1 MELKDRMR
9 SRSTR
14 LPRRATVE
22 GGGHVACASRGK
34 LIWFSKQKST
44 PAVVAGHQPPQG
56 LPSILQWI
64 SPDNTTI
71 IYCQGYQAC
80 MVPSMH
86 GTKHVRDV
94 APTQV
99 VGADRHRDHT
109 RHQAWAVRGYWRKLN
124 RSAPVQR
131 NFAARSGW
139 VAGQSKKNSGRGWK
153 CYAHVARVLCVL
165 CVRVSAADGPG
176 GRWGI
181 YRLLRV
187 PRASVL

>member
-1 MELKDRMR
+1 MKDRMR

-34 LIWFSKQKST
+34 LIWVSKQKST

-64 SPDNTTI
+64 SQYYYNLLP
-71 IYCQGYQAC
+71 G
-80 MVPSMH
+80 VPSMH

-94 APTQV
+94 APTHV